1 MHGRATAEAFVSHM
15 ARTSLPVF
23 SKFFKKL
30 LTKLELIAK
39 YPAWGVMLLLLCSSL
54 FPGFSQALAGTLF
67 VCVL

>member
-39 YPAWGVMLLLLCSSL
+39 YPAWGGGVVV
-54 FPGFSQALAGTLF
+54 F
-67 VCVL
+67 V